1 MILYK
6 YEVRRSVHMDSN
18 ELAKFIG
25 GKIKYYRKKMNL
37 TQKQLGDKIGV
48 KHNTM
53 SDYERGYAS
62 PEQDTLFKLSDIFG
76 VKIDDLFPQKENTTN
91 ELERALRMTEGLNI
105 KDVEFLNQLIEKTL
119 SLSDEEREK
128 FLESIRFTVAYHE
141 NMNNNQ

>member
-1 MILYK
+1 
-6 YEVRRSVHMDSN
+6 MDSN